1 MDEVSCFIG
10 IDVSKARL
18 DVYLLPQGESFA
30 VVHDDQGLSELTRRL
45 AVGGGS
51 CLVVLEATG
60 GLQERAAADLS
71 AAGLAVA
78 VVNPRQVRDFAR
90 ATGRL
95 AKLVLGPASRTRG
108 TDRLDAAA
116 IAHFAAAVR
125 PAPHAL
131 PDAARQALID
141 LVARRRQL
149 VEMRVAEKV
158 RRAQLAPALR
168 PRLDEHLAWLAK
180 AIDELDR
187 AIGTAVRHSPLWRV
201 EDDLLGSVPGVGP
214 ITRATLLAKPVL
226 GPAEGRTRGLPELGR
241 LDRRQIAALVGV
253 APMSRDSGAFKGQ
266 RFVQGG
272 RADVRTVLYMA
283 TVAAVRCN
291 PVIRAFHGRLRA
303 AGKPAK
309 VALTAA
315 MRKLLVILNAIA
327 RTRQPWQSA

>member
-1 MDEVSCFIG
+1 MDAIRVFAG

-18 DVYLLPQGESFA
+18 DVHLLPAGESFA
-30 VVHDDQGLSELTRRL
+30 VAHDEQGLNALTRRL
-45 AVGGGS
+45 AGGGG
-51 CLVVLEATG
+51 CLVVFEATG
-60 GLQERAAADLS
+60 GLQERAAAQLA

-95 AKLVLGPASRTRG
+95 AK

-116 IAHFAAAVR
+116 IARFAAAVR
-125 PAPHAL
+125 PAPRGL

-149 VEMRVAEKV
+149 VEMRAAEKV

-168 PRLDEHLAWLAK
+168 PRLDEHLAWLAN
-180 AIDELDR
+180 AIEELDR
-187 AIGTAVRHSPLWRV
+187 DIATALRGSPLWRV

-214 ITRATLLAKPVL
+214 VTRATFLAK
-226 GPAEGRTRGLPELGR
+226 LPELGT
-241 LDRRQIAALVGV
+241 LGRRQIAALVGV
-253 APMSRDSGAFKGQ
+253 APMSRDSGPFRGQ

-272 RADVRTVLYMA
+272 RADVRTVLSMA

-291 PVIRAFHGRLRA
+291 PVIRAFHQRLLA

-309 VALTAA
+309 LALTAC

>member
-1 MDEVSCFIG
+1 MDGVGCFVG

-18 DVYLLPQGESFA
+18 DVHVLPQGESFV
-30 VVHDDQGLSELTRRL
+30 VVHDGQGLNELTSRL
-45 AVGGGS
+45 AGGGGS

-95 AKLVLGPASRTRG
+95 AK

-125 PAPHAL
+125 PVPRAL

-180 AIDELDR
+180 AIEELDR

-201 EDDLLGSVPGVGP
+201 EDDLLASVPGVGP
-214 ITRATLLAKPVL
+214 VTRATLLAK
-226 GPAEGRTRGLPELGR
+226 LPELGR

-253 APMSRDSGAFKGQ
+253 APMSRDSGPFRGQ

-272 RADVRTVLYMA
+272 RAEVRTVLYMA

-291 PVIRAFHGRLRA
+291 PVIRAFHGRLLA

-309 VALTAA
+309 VALTAC

>member
-1 MDEVSCFIG
+1 MDEVSCFAG
-10 IDVSKARL
+10 VDVSKARL
-18 DVYLLPQGESFA
+18 DVHVLPQGESFA
-30 VVHDDQGLSELTRRL
+30 VAHDDQGLNELTCRL
-45 AVGGGS
+45 AGGGGS

-60 GLQERAAADLS
+60 GLQERAAAGLS

-95 AKLVLGPASRTRG
+95 AK

-116 IAHFAAAVR
+116 IARFAAAVR
-125 PAPHAL
+125 PAPRAL
-131 PDAARQALID
+131 PDAARQGLID

-168 PRLDEHLAWLAK
+168 PRLDEHLNWLAR
-180 AIDELDR
+180 AIEELDR

-214 ITRATLLAKPVL
+214 VTRATLLAK
-226 GPAEGRTRGLPELGR
+226 LPELGR

-283 TVAAVRCN
+283 AVAAVRCN
-291 PVIRAFHGRLRA
+291 PVIRAFHRRLLT

-309 VALTAA
+309 VALTAC

-327 RTRQPWQSA
+327 RTRQPWQTA

>member
-1 MDEVSCFIG
+1 
-10 IDVSKARL
+10 L
-18 DVYLLPQGESFA
+18 N
-30 VVHDDQGLSELTRRL
+30 ELTRRL
-45 AVGGGS
+45 ADGGGA

-60 GLQERAAADLS
+60 GLQERAAAVLA

-95 AKLVLGPASRTRG
+95 AK

-116 IAHFAAAVR
+116 IARFAAAVR
-125 PAPHAL
+125 PAPRDL

-158 RRAQLAPALR
+158 RRAQIAPALR
-168 PRLDEHLAWLAK
+168 PRLDEHLAWLAE
-180 AIDELDR
+180 AIAELDR
-187 AIGTAVRHSPLWRV
+187 AIGTAIRHSPLWRV

-214 ITRATLLAKPVL
+214 LTRATLLAK
-226 GPAEGRTRGLPELGR
+226 LPELGH
-241 LDRRQIAALVGV
+241 LDRRKIAALVGV
-253 APMSRDSGAFKGQ
+253 APMSRDSGTFRGQ

-283 TVAAVRCN
+283 TVTAVRCN
-291 PVIRAFHGRLRA
+291 PVIRAFHRRLIA

-309 VALTAA
+309 VALTAC
-315 MRKLLVILNAIA
+315 MRKLLAILNAIA
-327 RTRQPWQSA
+327 RTRQPWHAIAP